1 MPPPDWEKV
10 TETHIV
16 EKDTG
21 SKDSLAMSMN
31 QNRKSQAENFG
42 KLTQKEHLVA

>member
-16 EKDTG
+16 EKGTG
-21 SKDSLAMSMN
+21 SKELFGNVDESESLWIKVKEESE
-31 QNRKSQAENFG
+31 KSLLA
-42 KLTQKEHLVA
+42 